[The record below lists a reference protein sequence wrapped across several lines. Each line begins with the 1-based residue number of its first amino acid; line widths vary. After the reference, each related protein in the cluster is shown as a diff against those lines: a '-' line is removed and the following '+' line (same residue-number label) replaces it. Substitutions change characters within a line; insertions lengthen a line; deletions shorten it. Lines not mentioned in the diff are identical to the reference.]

1 MSTSGEI
8 LSRQKRRRRTLDQSN
23 LACDGNRGVRMIAG
37 NHDDLDPC
45 VAAAA
50 DRSGHF
56 RSRRILETDERRQDQ
71 ILPASVRT
79 ASRRKSP
86 IRKGHTRNP
95 RSAMSVAALAKA

>member
-1 MSTSGEI
+1 
-8 LSRQKRRRRTLDQSN
+8 
-23 LACDGNRGVRMIAG
+23 MIAG

-56 RSRRILETDERRQDQ
+56 RSRRILETDERRKDQ
-71 ILPASVRT
+71 ILLRFSENVLDGRVRYAKAS
-79 ASRRKSP
+79 
-86 IRKGHTRNP
+86 TRNP